1 MPRRASERL
10 WGKVL
15 CVLAV
20 VAATGWAIVYHFA
33 WGQAASTTFAVY
45 ILVTVVMLYSL
56 VAATKGRSFRHLPP
70 AAGRVLMIVPVYNEV
85 PALLERTVRSLLT
98 QSRPPDAVH
107 VMDDGSVIPVVP
119 FEHELVTWHRQPN
132 LGKRR
137 AQANVLTRLGPDSF
151 DFVVTVDSDS
161 VLHRDALA
169 HLLRAMSDQRVQ
181 AASGLTLVL
190 NRSAKL
196 ITRVLD
202 LEIVTWC
209 LVTRM
214 ARSVLGAVA
223 PTSGNLAI
231 YRKGLIDDNLDD
243 YVSSGTAGDDRRLTH
258 YALQRG
264 QVVAVSEARVYSS
277 MPETLGELYR
287 QRTRWFKSYWRYLF
301 WELEHFS
308 LVPFLLRL
316 YALLFVVLSPVV
328 LVGIVI
334 FFPGAGKLV
343 LLPALGYW
351 AVMTWAQT
359 GMYAAMRPEL
369 DLRTRLLAWLFLT
382 PLLSL
387 MNMFVIKP
395 ALYWAILKAKNTAWQ
410 TRSDQDS
417 AGTKAALAARRVA
430 SYSGAAVEP

>member
-1 MPRRASERL
+1 
-10 WGKVL
+10 
-15 CVLAV
+15 
-20 VAATGWAIVYHFA
+20 
-33 WGQAASTTFAVY
+33 
-45 ILVTVVMLYSL
+45 MLYSL

-98 QSRPPDAVH
+98 QSRPPDAIH

-214 ARSVLGAVA
+214 ARSVLGVVA

-287 QRTRWFKSYWRYLF
+287 QRTRWFKSYRRYLF